1 MYDSFVD
8 YYQLKQPTWIIEQTL
23 WNKTMQNGEV
33 LEHKISTIQSLANRL
48 NKSDQEK
55 TEAFVQEGSKIV

>member
-23 WNKTMQNGEV
+23 WNKTMQNGED
-33 LEHKISTIQSLANRL
+33 LEHYISTIQSLANRL